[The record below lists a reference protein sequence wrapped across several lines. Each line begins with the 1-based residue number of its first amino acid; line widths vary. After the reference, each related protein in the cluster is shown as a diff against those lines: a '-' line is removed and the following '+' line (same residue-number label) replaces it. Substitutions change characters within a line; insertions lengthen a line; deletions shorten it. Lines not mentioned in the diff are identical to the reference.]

1 MSQKIFIIIFITLF
15 IFISSLKDE
24 KKSEYDSFNNTKGKK
39 NQNSSNSENDLA
51 FFENPYLILRVA
63 PWTKFEV
70 IQKKFSKISA
80 KYSAHNKTNSK
91 RYQEMKKAF
100 ITLEKEYEKNNRED
114 KTFFSV
120 LKKTFKTLLFY
131 EGIMLTLIFITWF
144 VYEFNAFAGV
154 LVAVFVAIDNIIP
167 HWFDTMLSQY
177 VVSLIVGTLIYF
189 NQYLLPWIC
198 PSKNDNSDNSS
209 SSSGHSGGIRRR
221 RFEKV
226 EF

>member
-1 MSQKIFIIIFITLF
+1 
-15 IFISSLKDE
+15 LKKERLD
-24 KKSEYDSFNNTKGKK
+24 KVLV
-39 NQNSSNSENDLA
+39 DLG

-80 KYSAHNKTNSK
+80 KYIAYNKTNSK
-91 RYQEMKKAF
+91 RYIEMKKAF
-100 ITLEKEYEKNNRED
+100 KILEKEYEKNNRVD

-144 VYEFNAFAGV
+144 VYEFNAFAGM

-177 VVSLIVGTLIYF
+177 IVSLILGTLIYF
-189 NQYLLPWIC
+189 NQYFLSFIC
-198 PSKNDNSDNSS
+198 PNKNDNSDNSS
-209 SSSGHSGGIRRR
+209 SSSEYSGGIRRR
-221 RFEKV
+221 RFEKI